1 MWTTV
6 IMIGVFV
13 LFFVFMSRSNK
24 KREMETRQML
34 DALQIGDEV
43 TMTSG
48 IIGQIVSIKDETIV
62 IETSRERTKIRFLK
76 TAVARVDVSAID
88 SVSAPKSVKKAAEK
102 ARAKAELDAAKA
114 ESDAVKAD
122 EAIAEV
128 AEQNVTDEA
137 ADAPEAAEKND

>member
-1 MWTTV
+1 MWTTIV
-6 IMIGVFV
+6 MIGVFV

-34 DALQIGDEV
+34 DGLQIGDEV

-48 IIGQIVSIKDETIV
+48 IIGQIVSIKDETVV

-76 TAVARVDVSAID
+76 TAVARVDVAAID

-102 ARAKAELDAAKA
+102 AKAKAELEAKA
-114 ESDAVKAD
+114 AEETSES
-122 EAIAEV
+122 AEKV
-128 AEQNVTDEA
+128 SEETAN
-137 ADAPEAAEKND
+137 APETAETND